1 MQLIPHPIKILCQ
14 FKLGDLGIDE
24 SKVDFST
31 VSLQSDK
38 YVCFRDE
45 HDYFTSLYVVYG
57 EKYTEVCYLK
67 NLKTC
72 KFALMNPSLKI
83 IAIIGKQN
91 LEIWDLQTKTPR
103 RYFDIINNPLIF
115 YKWIDINNILI
126 LTYEGM
132 LLSWNI
138 ENNEVKHMFKL
149 KYNFYN
155 CEISDILI
163 DSRCEW
169 FLIIEPHITKASIFF
184 HLFFK
189 KKIGMKLSSMMLLCN
204 IHQQKTELYSAVTA
218 CFLHFKPNANAEPC
232 TLLCILRCDSFYNC
246 VIQIENLS
254 KHGCSFVKKAI
265 SFSFPHGRRDDFPV
279 AMQANDKYGILFVM
293 TSYGYLHVFDVNE
306 SICLYEGIFTNSPIV
321 SSTAYMHSGIVC
333 VNDKG
338 HILTAVVDEKEI
350 ISCLCIALKNKSTV
364 LKFARRCNFPG
375 AEGLFACEFWELCNN
390 GEYYKAA
397 ELAAIIHMDA
407 LATEKIIEHLQT
419 VKMEKGERNPVF
431 LYFKRRLENGQLND
445 FESFKLCELVL
456 QRKRKNLVKNWM
468 KANKAIKFCYVAL
481 KNWAICSKNMTTIWH
496 GQRIY
501 EPVAILRLNAI
512 ECLAEKY
519 QLNSAALT
527 GNRNCTKHDYISVFQ
542 QTVTNQNVESSQ
554 LLKCDL

>member
-1 MQLIPHPIKILCQ
+1 L
-14 FKLGDLGIDE
+14 
-24 SKVDFST
+24 
-31 VSLQSDK
+31 
-38 YVCFRDE
+38 
-45 HDYFTSLYVVYG
+45 
-57 EKYTEVCYLK
+57 
-67 NLKTC
+67 N
-72 KFALMNPSLKI
+72 
-83 IAIIGKQN
+83 
-91 LEIWDLQTKTPR
+91 
-103 RYFDIINNPLIF
+103 
-115 YKWIDINNILI
+115 LI
-126 LTYEGM
+126 LQ
-132 LLSWNI
+132 
-138 ENNEVKHMFKL
+138 
-149 KYNFYN
+149 
-155 CEISDILI
+155 
-163 DSRCEW
+163 RQ
-169 FLIIEPHITKASIFF
+169 
-184 HLFFK
+184 
-189 KKIGMKLSSMMLLCN
+189 GMKLSSMMLLCN
-204 IHQQKTELYSAVTA
+204 IHQQKTELYTAVTA

-254 KHGCSFVKKAI
+254 KHGCPFVKKAI

-321 SSTAYMHSGIVC
+321 SSTAYKHSGIVC
-333 VNDKG
+333 VNDNG
-338 HILTAVVDEKEI
+338 HILTAVVDEEEI
-350 ISCLCIALKNKSTV
+350 ISCLCITLKNKSAV

-397 ELAAIIHMDA
+397 ELAAIIRMDA

-419 VKMEKGERNPVF
+419 VKMGKGERNPVF

-468 KANKAIKFCYVAL
+468 KANKLCCSEKLGNLFKKYDNNLAWSAYLRAGCY
-481 KNWAICSKNMTTIWH
+481 SK
-496 GQRIY
+496 
-501 EPVAILRLNAI
+501 AI

-527 GNRNCTKHDYISVFQ
+527 GNRNCTKQDYISVFQ